1 MSRYDR
7 AITVFSPDGHLF
19 QVEYALEAVRKGTT
33 AVGVRGKNVI
43 VLGVEKKSTAKL
55 QEARTVRKIVPL
67 DSRICV
73 AFAGLT
79 ADARVLLSQARLECQ
94 SYRLTVEDAPS
105 VEYVT
110 RFLAGVQQKYT
121 QSGGV
126 RPFGISTLV
135 VGFDADGTGR
145 LFQTDPS
152 GTFSEWSANAIGRHA
167 KTVVEYL
174 EKSHPAAME
183 TANAASSDE
192 AAKEE
197 YVKLV
202 VRSLL
207 EVVESSAKN
216 IEVAIVTKDKG
227 APASERN
234 GRGSRRRCRRGR
246 EEGGRGGQEG
256 QRPVRL
262 GDAGAQAVCPSNRTR
277 RICLTG
283 VRCRCACWWRPC
295 CATADCVGFWHSW
308 LCPSLLIACWCPV
321 PLFLV
326 LL

>member
-1 MSRYDR
+1 
-7 AITVFSPDGHLF
+7 
-19 QVEYALEAVRKGTT
+19 
-33 AVGVRGKNVI
+33 VRGKSVI

-79 ADARVLLSQARLECQ
+79 ADARVLLSKARRECQ

-110 RFLAGVQQKYT
+110 RYLAGVQQKYT

-152 GTFSEWSANAIGRHA
+152 GTFSEWSANAIGRHS

-174 EKSHPAAME
+174 EKSQPAAME
-183 TANAASSDE
+183 AANAASSDE

-227 APASERN
+227 LQLLSETDVEAVVVAVEDEKKAAEEAKKGKGRSGSTTRGSKPSAPAAE
-234 GRGSRRRCRRGR
+234 
-246 EEGGRGGQEG
+246 
-256 QRPVRL
+256 P
-262 GDAGAQAVCPSNRTR
+262 DASA
-277 RICLTG
+277 
-283 VRCRCACWWRPC
+283 
-295 CATADCVGFWHSW
+295 
-308 LCPSLLIACWCPV
+308 
-321 PLFLV
+321 
-326 LL
+326 